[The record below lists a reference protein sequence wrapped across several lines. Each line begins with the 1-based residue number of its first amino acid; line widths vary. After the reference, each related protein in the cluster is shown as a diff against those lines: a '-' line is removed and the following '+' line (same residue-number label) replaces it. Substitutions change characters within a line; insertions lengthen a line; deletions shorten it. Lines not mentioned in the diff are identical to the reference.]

1 MSERNDFNELAAQLQ
16 CPNGE
21 TGITI
26 GDRMFRTNGNMIRK
40 TIDSMDILPCDRI
53 LEIGFGNGRHLET
66 LYKKEP
72 MVTYYG
78 VDTSNLM
85 VDRARA
91 NNISHVRDEMAVFRQ
106 TDGVQL
112 PYDNAF
118 FDIAFTVNTIYFWE
132 HPEIQLREVH
142 RVLAPGR
149 SFYCAWVD
157 RASMEALPFVDGRF
171 TLYGITEVER
181 LFCAHGFSV
190 ITSCAFEEQVQ
201 NNAGTEHKRKYW
213 IIKVQKSAL

>member
-1 MSERNDFNELAAQLQ
+1 MSERNDLKELAAQLH
-16 CPNGE
+16 CPSGE
-21 TGITI
+21 AGIAA

-40 TIDSMDILPCDRI
+40 TIDSMEILPCDRI
-53 LEIGFGNGRHLET
+53 LEIGFGNGKHLGT

-78 VDTSNLM
+78 VDTSDLM
-85 VDRARA
+85 VDRAHT
-91 NNISHVRDEMAVFRQ
+91 NNISHVRDEMAFFRQ
-106 TDGVQL
+106 TDGIRL

-132 HPEIQLREVH
+132 HPEIQLCEVY

-157 RASMEALPFVDGRF
+157 RISMEALPFVDERF
-171 TLYGITEVER
+171 TLYGIAEAER
-181 LFCAHGFSV
+181 LFRAHGFTV
-190 ITSCAFEEQVQ
+190 ITSCAFEEEVRS
-201 NNAGTEHKRKYW
+201 NAGNEHKRKYW
-213 IIKVQKSAL
+213 IIKARKAAL